1 MLLTIKQYSD
11 LRITKV
17 NILDTSD
24 NLNMLDKSDALNILD
39 KSDDLNI

>member
-11 LRITKV
+11 LWIKKV